1 VGEAALRA
9 AHGTIEKEQAQGVQ
23 AFHECRFRE
32 ARAAFERMR
41 DAARGA
47 GLGRQEGQ
55 AYRLLANALDKLDAP
70 EAEIEEAYK
79 MALTMAHKQDDM
91 ELSFNTLTGMGSHA
105 AKTGDLELAEHFY
118 LQSLT
123 LARRVLTEQEEAV
136 AESNLGMCLGQ
147 SEGRRSEC
155 FEHFRKA
162 IFLQKKS
169 GNQANLHTVATLH
182 ANLASA
188 LSAHGKH
195 KEAEGEYNSALGM
208 ARSAGDRRVETN
220 VLMNLA
226 NLYDSELSMPD
237 KARACR
243 QALAGLRGD
252 AGGRPGAP
260 DGVTGGHADVTE
272 EALCAVCLE
281 PLDAPSATSAGG
293 GAAAKPRPVTVLP
306 CQHAYHTACWEGC
319 LNSSADSEARCPEC
333 RRALRFVSA

>member
-1 VGEAALRA
+1 
-9 AHGTIEKEQAQGVQ
+9 VQ

-70 EAEIEEAYK
+70 EAEVEEAYK

-136 AESNLGMCLGQ
+136 AEGNLGMCLGQ
-147 SEGRRSEC
+147 SESRRSEC

-162 IFLQKKS
+162 ISLQKSK
-169 GNQANLHTVATLH
+169 GNKANQHTVSTLH

-195 KEAEGEYNSALGM
+195 QEAEGEYNNALAV
-208 ARSAGDRRVETN
+208 ARATGDRRVETN
-220 VLMNLA
+220 VLLNLA
-226 NLYDSELSMPD
+226 NLYDSELSKPD
-237 KARACR
+237 KARTCR
-243 QALAGLRGD
+243 QALARLRGD
-252 AGGRPGAP
+252 AGGRPSAP
-260 DGVTGGHADVTE
+260 DGISGGHADVIE

-281 PLDAPSATSAGG
+281 PLEAPSAAGTA
-293 GAAAKPRPVTVLP
+293 AAAKPRPVTVLP

-319 LNSSADSEARCPEC
+319 LNSSTDNEARCPEC
-333 RRALRFVSA
+333 RRALRFAAA